1 LDIQEGKKMKI
12 KKGFVLREVCGE
24 QVIMGEGIGA
34 LDFGRLLCLNETAAW
49 LWKQAELQGD
59 FTVDSLAQALC
70 GEYDVS
76 AEQAKI
82 DVAAIV
88 AEWQKV
94 DVLE

>member
-1 LDIQEGKKMKI
+1 MKI
-12 KKGFVLREVCGE
+12 KKGFVLRDVCGE

-49 LWKQAELQGD
+49 LWKQDEQQGD
-59 FTVDSLAQALC
+59 FTVDSLAEALC

-76 AEQAKI
+76 AEQAKA

-94 DVLE
+94 NVLE

>member
-1 LDIQEGKKMKI
+1 MKI

-24 QVIMGEGIGA
+24 QVIMGEGLGA

-49 LWKQAELQGD
+49 LWNVALEAGE
-59 FTVDSLAQALC
+59 FTVETLSEKLC

-76 AEQAKI
+76 PEQART

-88 AEWQKV
+88 VEWQKV
-94 DVLE
+94 GVVE

>member
-1 LDIQEGKKMKI
+1 MKI
-12 KKGFVLREVCGE
+12 KKCFVLREVCGE

-34 LDFGRLLCLNETAAW
+34 LDFGRLLCLNETATW
-49 LWKQAELQGD
+49 LWKQAELQGN